1 MFTFSPYPHDVNE
14 TCCGSEVKQLIVY
27 LESIMFYAMCEPG
40 DIEDKTTLNCYGVDC
55 PYCYGALSTI
65 DRQVRLHA
73 YGDTCVTFAKAVVDT
88 ALTLGANYDA
98 IKRMFVD
105 WLRGSRDL
113 GGLSTKRGTH
123 MYNSLTYAVHYFNG
137 LLITNTVHH
146 HKKRW
151 QTDMPKTST
160 VIMIQT
166 QSIISEHNQIYQTM
180 ELC

>member
-1 MFTFSPYPHDVNE
+1 
-14 TCCGSEVKQLIVY
+14 
-27 LESIMFYAMCEPG
+27 MFYAMCEPG

-105 WLRGSRDL
+105 WLLGSRMFSLPWRTQYEAGHSHVQQSHVCSSLLQRLAHYQHGPPPQEALADRHAQNIY
-113 GGLSTKRGTH
+113 G
-123 MYNSLTYAVHYFNG
+123 YNDPNTINYFR
-137 LLITNTVHH
+137 T
-146 HKKRW
+146 
-151 QTDMPKTST
+151 
-160 VIMIQT
+160 
-166 QSIISEHNQIYQTM
+166 
-180 ELC
+180 